1 MKKIYTN
8 PIYQFFVTIS
18 PWAVL
23 FLLSSSWDPL
33 FDPAPERASLTPLSG
48 TIQRI
53 GKSSGVVNTD
63 SGTVDVKYECLC
75 NYSWSEKL
83 FEKGM
88 PFTALAQPKGNGY
101 YLWDLQVDGREVL
114 TYESKAPK
122 LLERR
127 DWALTYVVPALILFA
142 LLSIQL
148 AFQTLRNRRIEKS
161 KKPLYPLLD
170 QLHDQEKSD
179 EERLSVLPE
188 VLKFEP
194 EDTLGPLEFMAT
206 QNTNSEAFLT
216 RLGTELGKL
225 WSALDIDELESITLV
240 QPAAKRAAMEVLE
253 KQAPELN
260 TELDSLGALKLGH

>member
-1 MKKIYTN
+1 MQKIFGN
-8 PIYQFFVTIS
+8 PVYQFFVTIS
-18 PWAVL
+18 PWAVI
-23 FLLSSSWDPL
+23 FLLSTSWDPL

-53 GKSSGVVNTD
+53 GKSSGEVNID
-63 SGTVDVKYECLC
+63 SGRVDVEYECLC
-75 NYSWSEKL
+75 NYSWGEKL

-88 PFTALAQPKGNGY
+88 PFTALGQSKGNGY
-101 YLWDLQVDGREVL
+101 YLWDLQVDGREL
-114 TYESKAPK
+114 LSYDSKAPK

-127 DWALTYVVPALILFA
+127 ERALTYVVPALILFA

-148 AFQTLRNRRIEKS
+148 AFQSLRNRRLEKS

-179 EERLSVLPE
+179 EERLSVLSE

-194 EDTLGPLEFMAT
+194 EDTLGPLEFIAT

-225 WSALDIDELESITLV
+225 WSALDIEELESITLV
-240 QPAAKRAAMEVLE
+240 QPAAKRAAMEIL
-253 KQAPELN
+253 KNRAPALN
-260 TELDSLGALKLGH
+260 TELDAIGALKLGH